1 MKREFLEQ
9 LEACRRDVVTICRLL
24 LWDKGNLEDAVQ
36 EVIVQVLSSE
46 SRFDPRMDF
55 RTWLRRVATY
65 TVFGLNRKTREFRP
79 LALEAQQ
86 EEDLARELSLEQ
98 AYEMVLK
105 DPARVVSFLGKEL
118 RRAVDALN
126 DTERAVFLLRSICEM
141 KYQEIAEF
149 LNVPL
154 GSVMGNLGRARAKL
168 RKTLAECSHEV

>member
-9 LEACRRDVVTICRLL
+9 LEAGRMDVITICRTL
-24 LWDKGNLEDAVQ
+24 LWDKCALEDAVQ
-36 EVIVQVLSSE
+36 EVVVQALSSA

-65 TVFGLNRKTREFRP
+65 TVFGLNRRTREFRP
-79 LALEAQQ
+79 LAVEAQQ
-86 EEDLARELSLEQ
+86 EEDLARELGLEQ

-105 DPARVVSFLGKEL
+105 DPARIVSLLGKEL
-118 RRAVDALN
+118 RRALDALN

-141 KYQEIAEF
+141 KYREIAEY
-149 LNVPL
+149 LGVPL